1 MYAGWGIWISLFEAH
16 LLTFCSIRW
25 EHTPEWSYTSKLLI
39 SKHQQVQLLEAAS
52 VLVAMNNNPSAE
64 NTPPDSA
71 RDFASEQGS
80 ASPGASGYSEQQDR
94 SSADTTPP
102 PQSDGNS
109 AANASYRGFAKR
121 HSSGSG
127 FSRSYQSAP
136 YASSAAGSV
145 PNISG
150 FNHFRNLSQDQRPTS
165 SGKNATGKDDRDLAA
180 AVELLSCSIGSN
192 GGSRTVHLPA
202 DAPPVPPLP
211 QQYIDQALTGTSFI
225 NSFPSRAPESFT
237 RGELRRDR
245 DDVKM
250 DESGGS
256 VMDDDDDDDM
266 RSRARS
272 DEDDDGVFG
281 RMEE

>member
-1 MYAGWGIWISLFEAH
+1 V
-16 LLTFCSIRW
+16 LTFFILCPFRW
-25 EHTPEWSYTSKLLI
+25 EHTPEWSFTSKLLI

-52 VLVAMNNNPSAE
+52 VLLAMNTIPDGE

-71 RDFASEQGS
+71 RDFNSDQDS
-80 ASPGASGYSEQQDR
+80 ASPAASGTSDIQDR

-102 PQSDGNS
+102 PQLDGLNTT
-109 AANASYRGFAKR
+109 NASYRGFTKR
-121 HSSGSG
+121 HSNVNG

-136 YASSAAGSV
+136 FASSVSGSI
-145 PNISG
+145 PNGSG
-150 FNHFRNLSQDQRPTS
+150 FGHVRQLSQDYRPSS
-165 SGKNATGKDDRDLAA
+165 SGRNATGQDDDQELAA
-180 AVELLSCSIGSN
+180 AVELLSCSFGST
-192 GGSRTVHLPA
+192 GVPRTVHLPA

-211 QQYIDQALTGTSFI
+211 AQYLDQAILSGTSFI
-225 NSFPSRAPESFT
+225 NSFPSGAPESYT
-237 RGELRRDR
+237 RGEMRRNRDR

-250 DESGGS
+250 EESGES
-256 VMDDDDDDDM
+256 VMDDDDEDM

>member
-1 MYAGWGIWISLFEAH
+1 M
-16 LLTFCSIRW
+16 
-25 EHTPEWSYTSKLLI
+25 
-39 SKHQQVQLLEAAS
+39 QLLEAAS
-52 VLVAMNNNPSAE
+52 VLVAMNNTAGTGH
-64 NTPPDSA
+64 TPPDSA
-71 RDFASEQGS
+71 RDFASDQDS
-80 ASPGASGYSEQQDR
+80 ASPGASGYSGHQDR

-102 PQSDGNS
+102 PQTD
-109 AANASYRGFAKR
+109 AAGAGFASSYGVFTKR
-121 HSSGSG
+121 HSNGSG

-136 YASSAAGSV
+136 FASSVAGSI
-145 PNISG
+145 PNSLG
-150 FNHFRNLSQDQRPTS
+150 FGHFRQLSQDQRPMS
-165 SGKNATGKDDRDLAA
+165 SGKNTTGQEDQDLAA
-180 AVELLSCSIGSN
+180 AVELLSCSFGSN
-192 GGSRTVHLPA
+192 GGPRTVHLPA

-211 QQYIDQALTGTSFI
+211 AQYLDQAILDGTSFI

-250 DESGGS
+250 EESGGS
-256 VMDDDDDDDM
+256 IMDDDDDEDM